1 MLRVR
6 ILADSGL
13 VPAIKW
19 LDEEIR
25 NFARS
30 EIEIK
35 TGTILPLP
43 QETQLVLFR
52 IVQEVLNNV
61 NMHSGVSKAS
71 VVVECQENEVKMIIS
86 DNSK

>member
-1 MLRVR
+1 VLRVR

-52 IVQEVLNNV
+52 IVQEALNNV
-61 NMHSGVSKAS
+61 HRHSGAS
-71 VVVECQENEVKMIIS
+71 QASIIVECQEVEVKMIIS